1 MHPILILLRKDI
13 RNFLRYRSSL
23 VITFLVPIILIWLFG
38 FVFGINKKDTGPN
51 GIPVAVVNLS
61 SDPSAAVLIKA
72 LQEEKTFFIITET
85 VEKGGTKHAITEAE
99 ARNALHDNDYRFAVI
114 LPPDFTSDDR
124 IGLRVQFLQNPR
136 NEIETQVVTGM
147 LQKTLFTKVP
157 DILGKS
163 LQRRAAKYLGPD
175 RLSSFNHR
183 MADNIADNFGGD
195 RQQIYQNLS
204 EGGILP
210 QIGDNS
216 ATKPANDPSLR
227 RLDKDAPATAPAS
240 PNNAASASTTN
251 ATEETPKKSAAEDL
265 LGRIMKFET
274 EQVAGKQVKNPMA
287 ARLIGGYA
295 IMFLLFAVSGFST
308 SFFEERR
315 TGIFQ
320 RVLATSTT
328 RAHIIFSKFLFCVL
342 LGMFQIGVLLVFG
355 NALYHIDL
363 LHHIVPLFLVM
374 LSASAACASFGM
386 LIAALSATPHAAS
399 SLATLLVLI
408 MSSIGGA
415 WFPVTFMP
423 AFIQK
428 ISKLTMVYWS
438 VEGITNILWADYGVI
453 QSLPGIGVLLL
464 IACICQGLAIWR
476 FRKGNMFE

>member
-38 FVFGINKKDTGPN
+38 FVFGINKKDTGPS
-51 GIPVAVVNLS
+51 GISVAIVNQS
-61 SDPSAAVLIKA
+61 GDPSAAVLIKA

-85 VEKGGTKHAITEAE
+85 VEKGGGRHPITEAE
-99 ARNALHDNDYRFAVI
+99 ARAALNNNDYRFAVI
-114 LPPDFTSDDR
+114 LPSDFTSDDR

-136 NEIETQVVTGM
+136 NDIETQVVTGM

-163 LQRRAAKYLGPD
+163 LQRRAEKYLGKD
-175 RLSSFNHR
+175 KLSGFNR
-183 MADNIADNFGGD
+183 RIADNIADNFGGD
-195 RQQIYQNLS
+195 REKIYQDIS
-204 EGGILP
+204 KGEIVTPPEG
-210 QIGDNS
+210 
-216 ATKPANDPSLR
+216 KPAPDATLR
-227 RLDKDAPATAPAS
+227 RLDKDAPAPAGSGTAA
-240 PNNAASASTTN
+240 
-251 ATEETPKKSAAEDL
+251 ATEQPAKTNSAEDL
-265 LGRIMKFET
+265 LSKVMKFET

-295 IMFLLFAVSGFST
+295 IMFLLFAVSGFSS

-320 RVLATSTT
+320 RVLATSAT
-328 RAHIIFSKFLFCVL
+328 RGHIIFSKFLFCVL
-342 LGMFQIGVLLVFG
+342 LGMFQIGTLLVFG

-363 LHHIVPLFLVM
+363 LQHAVPLFFVVLC
-374 LSASAACASFGM
+374 ASAACASFGM
-386 LIAALSATPHAAS
+386 LIAAVSATPHAAN

-415 WFPVTFMP
+415 WFPITFMP

-428 ISKLTMVYWS
+428 ISKLTVVYWS
-438 VEGITNILWADYGVI
+438 VEGITNILWADYGLI
-453 QSLPGIGVLLL
+453 RCLPVIGVLLL
-464 IACICQGLAIWR
+464 ITALCQGLAVWR

>member
-85 VEKGGTKHAITEAE
+85 VEKGGAKHAITEAE
-99 ARNALHDNDYRFAVI
+99 ARTALHDNDYRFAVI
-114 LPPDFTSDDR
+114 LPADFTSDER

-136 NEIETQVVTGM
+136 NDIETQVVTGM

-183 MADNIADNFGGD
+183 MADNIADSFGGD
-195 RQQIYQNLS
+195 RQQIYQRFS
-204 EGGILP
+204 EGSILP
-210 QIGDNS
+210 QIEDVS
-216 ATKPANDPSLR
+216 TTTPASDPTLR
-227 RLDKDAPATAPAS
+227 RLDKDAPPPAS
-240 PNNAASASTTN
+240 TAAANSSAEKTT
-251 ATEETPKKSAAEDL
+251 ATESTPKKSAAEDL
-265 LGRIMKFET
+265 LGRIMKLET
-274 EQVAGKQVKNPMA
+274 EQVSGKQVKNPMA

-328 RAHIIFSKFLFCVL
+328 RAHIIFSKFLFCVV

-363 LHHIVPLFLVM
+363 LRHIVPLFFVM

-386 LIAALSATPHAAS
+386 LIAAVSATPHAAS

>member
-23 VITFLVPIILIWLFG
+23 IITFLVPIILIWLFG

-51 GIPVAVVNLS
+51 GIPVALVNQS
-61 SDPSAAVLIKA
+61 SDESATVLIRA

-85 VEKGGTKHAITEAE
+85 VEKGGAKHALTEAE
-99 ARNALHDNDYRFAVI
+99 ARAALKNNDYRFAII

-136 NEIETQVVTGM
+136 NDIETQVVTGM

-163 LQRRAAKYLGPD
+163 LQRRASKYLGAAK
-175 RLSSFNHR
+175 LESFNRR
-183 MADNIADNFGGD
+183 MADNIAENFGGD
-195 RQQIYQNLS
+195 KDKIYQDIAKGGLLTPYN
-204 EGGILP
+204 EG
-210 QIGDNS
+210 S
-216 ATKPANDPSLR
+216 TEKPAADPSLR
-227 RLDKDAPATAPAS
+227 RLDKDTAPA
-240 PNNAASASTTN
+240 AASAGTV
-251 ATEETPKKSAAEDL
+251 ADKGSAAAEPSKQSSAEDML
-265 LGRIMKFET
+265 AKIMKLET

-295 IMFLLFAVSGFST
+295 VMFLLFAVSGFSS

-328 RAHIIFSKFLFCVL
+328 RGDIIFSKFLFCVL
-342 LGMFQIGVLLVFG
+342 LGVFQIGVLLVFG
-355 NALYHIDL
+355 NFLYHIDL
-363 LHHIVPLFLVM
+363 LPHALPLFFVVV
-374 LSASAACASFGM
+374 SASAACASFGM
-386 LIAALSATPHAAS
+386 LIAAVSATPHAAN
-399 SLATLLVLI
+399 SLSTLLVLI

-428 ISKLTMVYWS
+428 ISKLTVVYWS
-438 VEGITNILWADYGVI
+438 VEGITNILWADYGLF
-453 QSLPGIGVLLL
+453 QSLPVIGILLL
-464 IACICQGLAIWR
+464 IAGLCQGVAVWR